1 MADEVGARRAGGVGA
16 WGRRLAAS
24 PWAVGILLGLLQY
37 ARRVVDATRFP
48 IQRFDEGI
56 ELTSGWFVS
65 QGKVPL
71 RDFYQPYGP
80 GFGVPGAIG
89 RALFGHGIFA
99 DRLVYMLAPA
109 ALTTIAYVWMTR
121 RRGWRW

>member
-1 MADEVGARRAGGVGA
+1 MADVVSACCTGGAGECERRP
-16 WGRRLAAS
+16 AS
-24 PWAVGILLGLLQY
+24 TPWAVGILLGLLQY

-109 ALTTIAYVWMTR
+109 AR
-121 RRGWRW
+121 